1 MPLVDVA
8 ELAPI
13 RRLLQV
19 AASDTGQS
27 RRVADFLLAWWN
39 AGSCD
44 GFDLAE
50 LSTMDEAIAADM
62 LATVAFIAARREY
75 PNALPGSGLR
85 AAAGA
90 VAATAC
96 EARHTTTVRVGTGAD
111 ASPSNYLV
119 PAPNLA
125 ALRQAC

>member
-1 MPLVDVA
+1 MPLGDVA

-39 AGSCD
+39 AGSCG

-50 LSTMDEAIAADM
+50 LWTVDEAITVDM
-62 LATVAFIAARREY
+62 LATVAFIAARRGY
-75 PNALPGSGLR
+75 PNAFGLGPDFERLLVQWRPQLVRPG
-85 AAAGA
+85 
-90 VAATAC
+90 T
-96 EARHTTTVRVGTGAD
+96 
-111 ASPSNYLV
+111 
-119 PAPNLA
+119 
-125 ALRQAC
+125 